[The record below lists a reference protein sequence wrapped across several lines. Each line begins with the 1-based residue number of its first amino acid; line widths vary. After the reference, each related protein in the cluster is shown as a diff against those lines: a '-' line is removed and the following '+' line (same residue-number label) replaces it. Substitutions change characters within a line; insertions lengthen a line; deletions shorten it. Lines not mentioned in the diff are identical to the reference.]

1 MAASKKPLNT
11 AGDAVKE
18 MKSVAEEDSEED
30 EGGNNMGLNLKDIK
44 DMESPK
50 DEEHEQNE

>member
-1 MAASKKPLNT
+1 M
-11 AGDAVKE
+11 
-18 MKSVAEEDSEED
+18 AEEDSEED